1 LIASAWVH
9 CFNCANPGKA
19 IEQFTRAMR
28 LSPRDPDTG
37 RALCG
42 LAFANLIRGS
52 NDEGLQWSQKAL
64 QELPNLTV
72 AHRAQILALVRLNR
86 MDDARETAQR
96 MIALDPGFTIATRM
110 PPYRDDRFR
119 EELHGALQSVGLL
132 A

>member
-1 LIASAWVH
+1 
-9 CFNCANPGKA
+9 
-19 IEQFTRAMR
+19 
-28 LSPRDPDTG
+28 
-37 RALCG
+37 
-42 LAFANLIRGS
+42 LIRGS

-110 PPYRDDRFR
+110 PPYRDDHFR